1 MGFVLLRRD
10 DGEVTLITPRIFATR
25 REALD
30 EVTRAS
36 ADGHLAADEV
46 VLVDLDAS
54 TPVLIVTPPPAQEE
68 AVPEHDEDS
77 AEPEAGTAAALIET
91 AASAPLPPTID
102 VEDAI
107 AEAIIADAEERD
119 LEIAEAQAPPV
130 GPVNVPSD
138 DADETA
144 EAEEQAAPA
153 AVEEVFEPLDE
164 PGVPTTPVVTA
175 DEEPAARTWPWEPA
189 PVPLES
195 PGSSVESVAD
205 VTDESEQ
212 EASTPPIADGDTPAD
227 EPADEMSGL
236 LADLEEIGAEAPTQ
250 ESAEERAESP
260 AEPAVAASDAIP
272 EVSAEPES
280 SKAYEAGASDITT
293 LTCDDCIYLNTC
305 PKKGESDPT
314 SCGSF
319 QWKSV

>member
-10 DGEVTLITPRIFATR
+10 DGEVTLITPMIFATR

-30 EVTRAS
+30 EVTRVS
-36 ADGHLAADEV
+36 AAGHLAADEV

-68 AVPEHDEDS
+68 AVPEQDVDS
-77 AEPEAGTAAALIET
+77 AAPEAGTAAVPVET
-91 AASAPLPPTID
+91 AASAPLPPTIE

-107 AEAIIADAEERD
+107 AEAIIADARD
-119 LEIAEAQAPPV
+119 QYLEDAAAEVLPVEPVDAPPDEMDHSLE
-130 GPVNVPSD
+130 PEQEAVP
-138 DADETA
+138 
-144 EAEEQAAPA
+144 P
-153 AVEEVFEPLDE
+153 AVEDVFEPLDE
-164 PGVPTTPVVTA
+164 PGVPATPVVTA

-189 PVPLES
+189 PVPIES
-195 PGSSVESVAD
+195 PGSPVETVAD
-205 VTDESEQ
+205 VTDEPEK
-212 EASTPPIADGDTPAD
+212 EASAPPIADEDAPVGESDD
-227 EPADEMSGL
+227 EVSGL
-236 LADLEEIGAEAPTQ
+236 LADLEEIGAEAPAQ
-250 ESAEERAESP
+250 ESPEESADSP
-260 AEPAVAASDAIP
+260 AVPDPAVP
-272 EVSAEPES
+272 ETTPEASAEPES